1 MNPWGLGAGE
11 LLLWGLVAHLV
22 ADWLL
27 QSDWM
32 AAHKSGRRVLD
43 GERSR
48 AFASGWW
55 DRHPA
60 AYVHA
65 AIHMW
70 ALAAVFG
77 LPAIALAGVHLLID
91 TRVPVA
97 WLARRVGQTP
107 PNPEPAPEYGRID
120 VSRPIEAGNV
130 TAYVPVDIG
139 MLVRIAVD
147 QVWHVVSIA
156 VAALVVG
163 VAG

>member
-11 LLLWGLVAHLV
+11 LLLWGLVAHGV

-27 QSDWM
+27 QNDWM

-48 AFASGWW
+48 AYASGWW

-60 AYVHA
+60 AYAHA
-65 AIHMW
+65 AVHGA
-70 ALAAVFG
+70 ALGLVFG
-77 LPAIALAGVHLLID
+77 WPAWVLAGAHLVID

-97 WLARRVGQTP
+97 WLAGLVGQTP
-107 PNPEPAPEYGRID
+107 PNPEPHGVHARID
-120 VSRPIEAGNV
+120 PSGPIEVGNV
-130 TAYVPVDIG
+130 HEYVPVDVG